1 MSITLG
7 LNTALSGLLTNQKGL
22 DVIAQNVVNVN
33 TKGYVRKQMTPESRV
48 VNGIGAGVQQGALTR
63 NVDEGLMRDI
73 RRQTSTQ
80 GALDVTQTYYPR
92 LEDLF
97 GTVGSSNSIS
107 HQIQQMQASFET
119 LATQVNTP
127 AFQSATVQT
136 AKDMTD
142 QFNEMTYHMQN
153 LRLEA
158 DRAIQDTTELVNKQ
172 LEDIFDL
179 NQKIVRN
186 NAIGGDIGDLQDKRD
201 NALTK
206 LSEYMDIQYF
216 ERGDGSVGVFT
227 KTGKTLVDKGPAVLS
242 HVATTITD
250 SWMTAAG
257 GNFNELTVSTSD
269 AADIGADINDGQLR
283 ALLDLRDTI
292 IPNLQAQMDE
302 VAAKLKDSVNQ
313 VHNRGTIFP
322 TQNSKMVGTRQLVD
336 PNNPTLN
343 GSNPQ
348 HIWFSGNDDTTIAL
362 FDTEGNQVAS
372 TTVRTIMSSTSYTDA
387 AGNGTALDMS
397 DSAATLGVKMTDVAA
412 KIQSWM
418 RQQSYQGNVMSSA
431 SASITTG
438 TLVLDTGVP
447 AVTLAFRD
455 QKATAAGSD
464 TTDARINFD
473 VDGDNK
479 ADKQVTGF
487 ANFFGLNDFFTTKVP
502 NSVVDSDVV
511 SKDFTLSTARSFNLM
526 DPTGKIGNAIAMA
539 AGSSLYDI
547 AKKINAQT
555 QTNESSTLSSS
566 TLTTTSST
574 SMTFNDTNGTVTQI
588 SLAAGTMS
596 LKDIADAINGQNTSI
611 RAAAVQEAPNA
622 YRLRVWD
629 NRGVPTE
636 INVVGGTIGSS
647 DMKSYLGFQQSQ
659 LVEASVIPEGSGYR
673 LRIRQTSDRELYLGA
688 TPDNLTPAGSFIT
701 ELGMRTASTRKSGIL
716 EVRTDIQGSP
726 AKVSRGAM
734 QYNSD
739 LGKYF
744 LSEGDNTTA
753 LAMGGAMSTK
763 TQMATAGSLYAG
775 SYSFAEHAAASI
787 AQVSTDAAHSKD
799 RLDYQTTLGQ
809 ALNSQYAS
817 TSGVNLDEEVANM
830 INFQQAYSASAKVI
844 STLQEMLDVLVN
856 IVK

>member
-7 LNTALSGLLTNQKGL
+7 LNTALSGLMTNQKGL
-22 DVIAQNVVNVN
+22 DVISQNVVNVN
-33 TKGYVRKQMTPESRV
+33 TKGYVRKEMTPESRV

-97 GTVGSSNSIS
+97 GTVGQSNSIS
-107 HQIQQMQASFET
+107 HQIEQFQASFET

-127 AFQSATVQT
+127 AFQQSTVQT
-136 AKDMTD
+136 AKDMTN
-142 QFNEMTYHMQN
+142 QFTEMTYHMQN

-158 DRAIQDTTELVNKQ
+158 DRAVHDTTELVNKQ

-201 NALTK
+201 IALST
-206 LSEYMDIQYF
+206 LSKYMDIQYF
-216 ERGDGSVGVFT
+216 ERGDGSLGVFT
-227 KTGKTLVDKGPAVLS
+227 KSGKTLVDKGPAVMS

-257 GNFNELTVSTSD
+257 GNFNKVTLSTSD
-269 AADIGADINDGQLR
+269 ATDINADIADGELR
-283 ALLDLRDTI
+283 ALLDMRDTVI
-292 IPNLQAQMDE
+292 TNLQAQMDE
-302 VAAKLKDSVNQ
+302 VAAKLKETVNQ
-313 VHNRGTIFP
+313 IHNRGSIFP

-362 FDTEGNQVAS
+362 FDTAGNQVAA
-372 TTVRTIMSSTSYTDA
+372 TTLRTIMSSTSYTDA
-387 AGNGTALDMS
+387 AGAATALDMS

-412 KIQSWM
+412 KVQSWM
-418 RQQSYQGNVMSSA
+418 RQQSYQGNTLSSA
-431 SASITTG
+431 SASVTTG

-447 AVTLAFRD
+447 AVTLGFRD
-455 QKATAAGSD
+455 QEATAAGSD
-464 TTDARINFD
+464 AKDARINFD

-479 ADKQVTGF
+479 ADKQVAGF
-487 ANFFGLNDFFTTKVP
+487 ANFFGLNDFFTNKVP
-502 NSVVDSDVV
+502 NAIVDSDVV
-511 SKDFTLSTARSFNLM
+511 AQDFTLSTARSFTLS
-526 DPTGKIGNAIAMA
+526 DPTGKIGNSISMA

-555 QTNESSTLSSS
+555 QVNDSATLSSA
-566 TLTTTSST
+566 TMTTTDATGITIS
-574 SMTFNDTNGTVTQI
+574 DANGTVTTI
-588 SLAAGTMS
+588 SLAAGTVT
-596 LKDIADAINGQNTSI
+596 LKNIADAINAQSTS
-611 RAAAVQEAPNA
+611 AQAMAVQEGPNA

-629 NRGVPTE
+629 TRGVPLE
-636 INVVGGTIGSS
+636 VAVNGGTMGTTN
-647 DMKSYLGFQQSQ
+647 MKSRLGLQQSQ

-673 LRIRQTSDRELYLGA
+673 LRIRQTSDRELFLGA
-688 TPDNLTPAGSFIT
+688 TPDTLTPPGSFIT
-701 ELGMRTASTRKSGIL
+701 ELKMHTASTRASGTIA
-716 EVRTDIQGSP
+716 VRTDIQGSP

-734 QYNSD
+734 QYNTD

-753 LAMGGAMSTK
+753 LALGNAMSTK

-775 SYSFAEHAAASI
+775 SYTFAEHAAASI
-787 AQVSTDAAHSKD
+787 AQVSTDAAHTKD

>member
-7 LNTALSGLLTNQKGL
+7 LNTALSGLMTNQKGL
-22 DVIAQNVVNVN
+22 DVISQNVVNVN

-63 NVDEGLMRDI
+63 TVDEGLMRDI

-97 GTVGSSNSIS
+97 GTVGKSTSIS
-107 HQIQQMQASFET
+107 HQIEQLQTSFET

-127 AFQSATVQT
+127 AFQQATVQT
-136 AKDMTD
+136 AKDMTS

-158 DRAIQDTTELVNKQ
+158 DRAIHDSAEQVNKQ

-201 NALTK
+201 TALTT
-206 LSEYMDIQYF
+206 LSKYMDIQYF

-227 KTGKTLVDKGPAVLS
+227 KTGKTLVDKGPSTMS

-257 GNFNELTVSTSD
+257 GNFNKLTLSSTDSP
-269 AADIGADINDGQLR
+269 DIGEDINDGQLR
-283 ALLDLRDTI
+283 ALLDIRDTVI
-292 IPNLQAQMDE
+292 TNLQAQMDE
-302 VAAKLKDSVNQ
+302 VAAKLKEAVNQ

-336 PNNPTLN
+336 PNNPALN

-372 TTVRTIMSSTSYTDA
+372 TTLRTIMSSTSYTDA
-387 AGNGTALDMS
+387 AGAGTALDMS
-397 DSAATLGVKMTDVAA
+397 DTATTLGVKMTDVAA
-412 KIQSWM
+412 KVQSWM
-418 RQQSYQGNVMSSA
+418 RQQSYQGNAMSSA
-431 SASITTG
+431 SASVATG

-447 AVTLAFRD
+447 SVTLAFRD
-455 QKATAAGSD
+455 QKATTAGSD
-464 TTDARINFD
+464 ATDARINFD

-479 ADKQVTGF
+479 ADKQVAGF
-487 ANFFGLNDFFTTKVP
+487 ANFFGLNDFFTAKVP
-502 NSVVDSDVV
+502 DSIVDSDVV
-511 SKDFTLSTARSFNLM
+511 SRDFTLSAPRSFTLS
-526 DPTGKIGNAIAMA
+526 DPTGKIGNTINMA

-547 AKKINAQT
+547 AAKINAQT
-555 QTNESSTLSSS
+555 QSNESATLNSSS
-566 TLTTTSST
+566 LTTTSPT
-574 SMTFNDTNGTVTQI
+574 SISITDANGTVAQVSI
-588 SLAAGTMS
+588 GAGAMT
-596 LKDIADAINGQNTSI
+596 LKDIADAINALGSSAQ
-611 RAAAVQEAPNA
+611 AAAVQEGPNA

-629 NRGVPTE
+629 NRGVPLDITV
-636 INVVGGTIGSS
+636 NGGTLGTS
-647 DMKSYLGFQQSQ
+647 DMKSYLGLQQAQ
-659 LVEASVIPEGSGYR
+659 QIQASVIPEGAGYR
-673 LRIRQTSDRELYLGA
+673 LRIRQTSDQELFLGA
-688 TPDNLTPAGSFIT
+688 TPDTLTPAGSFIT
-701 ELGMRTASTRKSGIL
+701 ELNMHTASTRKSGTI

-734 QYNSD
+734 QYNTD

-753 LAMGGAMSTK
+753 LALGDAMSSK

-775 SYSFAEHAAASI
+775 SYNFAEHAAASI
-787 AQVSTDAAHSKD
+787 AQVSTDAAHTKD

-809 ALNSQYAS
+809 ALNSQYTS

-844 STLQEMLDVLVN
+844 STLQEMLDILVN

>member
-1 MSITLG
+1 MSLTLG
-7 LNTALSGLLTNQKGL
+7 LNSALSGLLTNQKGL
-22 DVIAQNVVNVN
+22 DVISQNVVNVN
-33 TKGYVRKQMTPESRV
+33 TKGYVRKVMTPESRV

-80 GALDVTQTYYPR
+80 GALDITQTYYPR

-97 GTVGSSNSIS
+97 GTVGSSTSIS
-107 HQIQQMQASFET
+107 HQVQRLQASFET

-127 AFQSATVQT
+127 AFQQATVQT
-136 AKDMTD
+136 AKDLTT

-158 DRAIQDTTELVNKQ
+158 DRAIQDTTGLVNKQ

-201 NALTK
+201 NALTT
-206 LSEYMDIQYF
+206 LSKYMDIQYF

-227 KTGKTLVDKGPAVLS
+227 KTGKTLVDKGAATLT
-242 HVATTITD
+242 HVSTTITD
-250 SWMTAAG
+250 SWMTAAA
-257 GNFNELTVSTSD
+257 GNFNELTISTSD
-269 AADIGADINDGQLR
+269 AADIGRDINDGQLR
-283 ALLDLRDTI
+283 ALLDIRDTM

-302 VAAKLKDSVNQ
+302 VAAKLKDTINQ

-362 FDTEGNQVAS
+362 FDTEGNQVAA
-372 TTVRTIMSSTSYTDA
+372 TTLRTIMSSTSYTDA
-387 AGNGTALDMS
+387 AGAATALDMS

-418 RQQSYQGNVMSSA
+418 RQQSYQGNVMSAA
-431 SASITTG
+431 SVSVTTG

-455 QKATAAGSD
+455 QTATANGSD
-464 TTDARINFD
+464 TKDARINFD

-479 ADKQVTGF
+479 ADKQVAGF
-487 ANFFGLNDFFTTKVP
+487 ANFFGLNDFFTSTVP
-502 NSVVDSDVV
+502 DSIVDSDVM
-511 SKDFTLSTARSFNLM
+511 SKDFTLSTARSFTLS
-526 DPTGKIGNAIAMA
+526 DPTGKIGNSINMA

-555 QTNESSTLSSS
+555 QTNESATLSSS
-566 TLTTTSST
+566 TLTTTSTT
-574 SMTFNDTNGTVTQI
+574 SITINDANGTVTQV
-588 SLAAGTMS
+588 SFAAATMS
-596 LKDIADAINGQNTSI
+596 LKDIADAINALGTS
-611 RAAAVQEAPNA
+611 AQAKAVQEGPNA
-622 YRLRVWD
+622 YRLRIWD
-629 NRGVPTE
+629 SRGVPLQ
-636 INVVGGTIGSS
+636 INVTGGTMGVS
-647 DMKSYLGFQQSQ
+647 DMESYLGLQQSQ
-659 LVEASVIPEGSGYR
+659 LVEAAVIPEGSGYR
-673 LRIRQTSDRELYLGA
+673 LRIRQTSDRELFLGA
-688 TPDNLTPAGSFIT
+688 TPDTLTPSGSFIT
-701 ELGMRTASTRKSGIL
+701 ELSMHTASTRKAGVL

-739 LGKYF
+739 LNKYF

-753 LAMGGAMSTK
+753 LALGGAMSTK

-775 SYSFAEHAAASI
+775 SYNFAEHAAASI

-844 STLQEMLDVLVN
+844 STLQEMLDILVN

>member
-1 MSITLG
+1 MSLTLG
-7 LNTALSGLLTNQKGL
+7 LNTAVSGLLTNQKGL
-22 DVIAQNVVNVN
+22 DVISQNVVNVN

-48 VNGIGAGVQQGALTR
+48 VAGVGAGVQQGALTR

-92 LEDLF
+92 LEDMF
-97 GTVGSSNSIS
+97 GTVGSSTSIS
-107 HQIQQMQASFET
+107 HQIETLQASFET

-142 QFNEMTYHMQN
+142 KFNEMTSQMQN

-158 DRAIQDTTELVNKQ
+158 DRALHDTTGLINNQ
-172 LEDIFDL
+172 LSDIFDL

-201 NALTK
+201 TALTA
-206 LSEYMDIQYF
+206 LSKYMDIQYF
-216 ERGDGSVGVFT
+216 ERGDGAMGVYT
-227 KTGKTLVDKGPAVLS
+227 KSGKTLVDKGPAVMS

-257 GNFNELTVSTSD
+257 GNFNKLTLSTSD
-269 AADIGADINDGQLR
+269 APDINADINDGEVR
-283 ALLDLRDTI
+283 ALLDIRDTI
-292 IPNLQAQMDE
+292 VPNLQAQIDE
-302 VAAKLKDSVNQ
+302 VASKLKDAVNQ

-322 TQNSKMVGTRQLVD
+322 TQNSKMVGTRQLQN
-336 PNNPTLN
+336 PNNTALN

-348 HIWFSGNDDTTIAL
+348 HIWYTGNDDTTIAM
-362 FDTEGNQVAS
+362 FDSSGNQIAS
-372 TTVRTIMSSTSYTDA
+372 TTLRTIMSSTSYTDA
-387 AGNGTALDMS
+387 AGAATALDMS
-397 DSAATLGVKMTDVAA
+397 DSATTLGVKMTDVAA

-418 RQQSYQGNVMSSA
+418 RQQSYQGNIMTAA
-431 SASITTG
+431 SASVDTG
-438 TLVLDTGVP
+438 TMVIDSGDP
-447 AVTLAFRD
+447 SVTLAFRD
-455 QKATAAGSD
+455 QTATANGSS

-479 ADKQVTGF
+479 ADKQVAGF
-487 ANFFGLNDFFTTKVP
+487 SNFFGLNDFFTAKVP
-502 NSVVDSDVV
+502 DSIQDSDVV
-511 SKDFTLSTARSFNLM
+511 AKDFTLGAARSFTLS
-526 DPTGKIGNAIAMA
+526 DPTGTIGNTISMA

-547 AKKINAQT
+547 AAKINTQT
-555 QTNESSTLSSS
+555 QTNESAILSSS
-566 TLTTTSST
+566 SLTTTST
-574 SMTFNDTNGTVTQI
+574 SSISITDANGTIAQVTFG
-588 SLAAGTMS
+588 AATMT
-596 LKDIADAINGQNTSI
+596 LKDIADAINAKGSSAQ
-611 RAAAVQEAPNA
+611 AKAVQIGPNA
-622 YRLRVWD
+622 YGLRIWD
-629 NRGVPTE
+629 NRGVPLNIE
-636 INVVGGTIGSS
+636 VNGGAIGVSNL
-647 DMKSYLGFQQSQ
+647 KSYLGMQPSQ
-659 LVEASVIPEGSGYR
+659 MVEASVIPEGSGYR

-688 TPDNLTPAGSFIT
+688 TPDTLTPAGSFIT
-701 ELGMRTASTRKSGIL
+701 ELKMHTASSRKAGTTQ
-716 EVRTDIQGSP
+716 VREDIQGSP

-739 LGKYF
+739 LGKYY

-753 LAMGGAMSTK
+753 LALGAAMSTK
-763 TQMATAGSLYAG
+763 TNMATAGSLYAG
-775 SYSFAEHAAASI
+775 SYNFAEHAAASI

-799 RLDYQTTLGQ
+799 RQDYQTTLGQ
-809 ALNSQYAS
+809 ALDKQYAS

>member
-7 LNTALSGLLTNQKGL
+7 LNTALSGLMTNQKGL
-22 DVIAQNVVNVN
+22 DVISQNVVNVN
-33 TKGYVRKQMTPESRV
+33 TKGYVRKQMSPESRV

-63 NVDEGLMRDI
+63 TVDEGLMRDI

-97 GTVGSSNSIS
+97 GTVGKSTSIS
-107 HQIQQMQASFET
+107 HQIEQLQTSFET

-127 AFQSATVQT
+127 AFQQATVQT
-136 AKDMTD
+136 AKDMTS

-158 DRAIQDTTELVNKQ
+158 DRAIHDSAEQVNKQ

-201 NALTK
+201 TALTT
-206 LSEYMDIQYF
+206 LSKYMDIQYF

-227 KTGKTLVDKGPAVLS
+227 KTGKTLVDKGPSTMS

-257 GNFNELTVSTSD
+257 GNFNKLTLSSTDSP
-269 AADIGADINDGQLR
+269 DIGEDINDGQLR
-283 ALLDLRDTI
+283 ALLDIRDTVI
-292 IPNLQAQMDE
+292 TNLQAQMDE
-302 VAAKLKDSVNQ
+302 VAAKLKEAVNQ

-336 PNNPTLN
+336 PNNPALN

-372 TTVRTIMSSTSYTDA
+372 TTLRTIMSSTSYTDA
-387 AGNGTALDMS
+387 AGAGTALDMS
-397 DSAATLGVKMTDVAA
+397 DTATTLGVKMTDVAA
-412 KIQSWM
+412 KVQSWM

-447 AVTLAFRD
+447 SVTLAFRD
-455 QKATAAGSD
+455 QKATTAGSD
-464 TTDARINFD
+464 ATDARINFD

-479 ADKQVTGF
+479 ADKQVAGF
-487 ANFFGLNDFFTTKVP
+487 ANFFGLNDFFTAKVP
-502 NSVVDSDVV
+502 DSIVDSDVV
-511 SKDFTLSTARSFNLM
+511 SRDFTLSAPRSFTLS
-526 DPTGKIGNAIAMA
+526 DPTGKIGNTINMA

-547 AKKINAQT
+547 AAKINAQT
-555 QTNESSTLSSS
+555 QCNESATLNSSS
-566 TLTTTSST
+566 LTTTSPT
-574 SMTFNDTNGTVTQI
+574 SISITDANGTVAQVSI
-588 SLAAGTMS
+588 GAGAMT
-596 LKDIADAINGQNTSI
+596 LKDIADAINALGSSAQ
-611 RAAAVQEAPNA
+611 AAAVQEAPNA

-629 NRGVPTE
+629 NRGVPLDIT
-636 INVVGGTIGSS
+636 VSGGTLGTS
-647 DMKSYLGFQQSQ
+647 DMKSYLGLQQAPQ
-659 LVEASVIPEGSGYR
+659 IQASVIPEGAGYR
-673 LRIRQTSDRELYLGA
+673 LRIRQTSDRELFLGA
-688 TPDNLTPAGSFIT
+688 TPDTLTPAGSFIT
-701 ELGMRTASTRKSGIL
+701 ELNMHTASTRKSGTI

-734 QYNSD
+734 QYNTD

-753 LAMGGAMSTK
+753 LALGDAMSSK

-775 SYSFAEHAAASI
+775 SYNFAEHAAASI
-787 AQVSTDAAHSKD
+787 AQVSTDAAHTKD

-809 ALNSQYAS
+809 ALNSQYTS

-844 STLQEMLDVLVN
+844 STLQEMLDILVN